1 LERQNADLVI
11 SYDDPKSIQLKS
23 EYVKNNHLGGIM
35 IWNLGADV
43 VGDQT
48 PLLDSIAKSFGTKT
62 QRVPTSGL
70 AKTLVAFTGMV
81 KDAYGKLSAAHDKL
95 IAAGKADE
103 AKAAEPGPA
112 PDLTLPTSTDSKVL
126 AAKLV
131 EWETTL
137 GIYDL
142 KLQDCQ
148 AALNAIP
155 VPEVVGVVLHPKKG
169 KKKLLVDDFEKGLTT
184 NKLMGDW
191 MTDCDKN
198 SLGTTLN
205 PMPFQP
211 TKGGH
216 KGSSKYAAHIS
227 GHFGKSTAPWPYA
240 TLTATLAPGGAAVDL
255 SQFTAV
261 EFWVKGDGKVYSLAL
276 GRAAVQDYCNF
287 REEFK
292 STPTWTKVT
301 LKLKDFTQPA
311 WGKQVPFK
319 LSDVLNMTFSPG
331 ASFSDEDYD
340 LWVDDVTLIK

>member
-1 LERQNADLVI
+1 V
-11 SYDDPKSIQLKS
+11 KSIQLKS
-23 EYVKNNHLGGIM
+23 EYAKNNHLGGVM

-48 PLLDSIAKSFGTKT
+48 PLMDAIAKAYDAKT
-62 QRVPTSGL
+62 QSLPASGL
-70 AKTLVAFTGMV
+70 SKTLTAFAGMV
-81 KDAYGKLSAAHDKL
+81 KDAYGKLSMAHEKL
-95 IAAGKADE
+95 VGAGKAAE
-103 AKAAEPGPA
+103 AKAADPGPA
-112 PDLTLPTSTDSKVL
+112 PDLTVPVSNDAKVL
-126 AAKLV
+126 AAKLI
-131 EWETTL
+131 EWETAL

-142 KLQDCQ
+142 KMQDCQ
-148 AALNAIP
+148 TALSAIP
-155 VPEVVGVVLHPKKG
+155 APVVVGLVLHPKKG
-169 KKKLLVDDFEKGLTT
+169 KKKLLVDDFEKGMTT
-184 NKLMGDW
+184 NKLMGEW

-198 SLGTTLN
+198 NLGTTLS

-216 KGSSKYAAHIS
+216 KGSAKYAAHIS

-240 TLTATLAPGGAAVDL
+240 ALTATLSTGGAAVDL
-255 SQFTAV
+255 SQFTAI
-261 EFWVKGDGKVYSLAL
+261 EFWVKGDSKVYSLAL

-311 WGKQVPFK
+311 WGKQVPFG
-319 LSDVLNMTFSPG
+319 LSDIMQMTFSPG

-340 LWVDDVTLIK
+340 LWVDDVTLVK